1 MFDFYYF
8 LTYVCVCVFITK
20 KGEEEKE
27 KGKEKKEWRDA
38 ARLEWGQILL
48 RENIEQESS
57 SEILREDNKKN

>member
-1 MFDFYYF
+1 MC
-8 LTYVCVCVFITK
+8 VCVCVFITK